1 MKKSMKHFLFIIAA
15 IGLLLT
21 GCKTNQL
28 LNLNQKIEIIGM
40 NKSACFGYCPRYE
53 FKVYNDRS
61 ISFNGLSDTNADGYH
76 TAILGKDEFNKLVK
90 KFNKANLHLLAD
102 NHIDTSIA
110 DAQITTYYY
119 ANGEYAKTITR
130 NIKIPA
136 GMEPLENDLIDIIK
150 RHGWLK

>member
-1 MKKSMKHFLFIIAA
+1 MKNTTK
-15 IGLLLT
+15 LLT
-21 GCKTNQL
+21 LIFASIAL
-28 LNLNQKIEIIGM
+28 LFSSCQSNKLLKLNQKIEIIGM

-61 ISFNGLSDTNADGYH
+61 ISFHGISNTNADGSH
-76 TAILGKDEFNKLVK
+76 TAILGKDEFKKLIK
-90 KFNKANLHLLAD
+90 KFNKANLNLLAD
-102 NHIDTSIA
+102 NHIDTGVA

-119 ANGEYAKTITR
+119 ANGDYSKTITR

-136 GMEPLENDLIDIIK
+136 GMTTLENDLIDIIK